1 VRLRCAQS
9 HFSAEAGVRLALIC
23 TVLFWSLAT
32 LTLRAEPPAR
42 EQIARWIKE
51 LGDDDYASRE
61 HASKQLWQ
69 AGATAES
76 AVFEAVQ
83 SADPEVA
90 RRARVLAQK
99 FRWGIY
105 PDTQPRIV
113 ERIERYRSADE
124 SGKQALIKELFEMG
138 AAGCTA
144 ILKIAAAEEDDVRP
158 RVFQQI
164 ASDAAKAVP
173 DLLLE
178 GKSATLDQLLE
189 IAIAAGH
196 DSAIL
201 NYAASSLMRG
211 KLKERIQVYTE
222 RAATA
227 VQGPADEM
235 LLYLHRAN
243 GDLPAAG
250 KIAEK
255 LQRQDLEESL
265 LMEAGDWKTLAT
277 LDGAGDGRPLISL
290 GFKAA
295 YHRLAD
301 DAAAFEETVKKIR
314 TSSEVTGPLHWGA
327 WAGARALLLNDRPQ
341 DALDVLAH
349 HRRTAVFELLCAQM
363 RFREAF
369 ALVDNVKSEP
379 RPEIDVELD

>member
-1 VRLRCAQS
+1 MRHRRFKKSSTARSTSSFSPTCARRPKRSTKRNRNRPSRLAFRACRTPLPASSVSICVVPFPRVRLRCAQS

-124 SGKQALIKELFEMG
+124 SGKQALIKELFEM
-138 AAGCTA
+138 
-144 ILKIAAAEEDDVRP
+144 
-158 RVFQQI
+158 
-164 ASDAAKAVP
+164 
-173 DLLLE
+173 
-178 GKSATLDQLLE
+178 
-189 IAIAAGH
+189 
-196 DSAIL
+196 
-201 NYAASSLMRG
+201 
-211 KLKERIQVYTE
+211 
-222 RAATA
+222 
-227 VQGPADEM
+227 
-235 LLYLHRAN
+235 
-243 GDLPAAG
+243 
-250 KIAEK
+250 
-255 LQRQDLEESL
+255 
-265 LMEAGDWKTLAT
+265 
-277 LDGAGDGRPLISL
+277 
-290 GFKAA
+290 
-295 YHRLAD
+295 
-301 DAAAFEETVKKIR
+301 
-314 TSSEVTGPLHWGA
+314 
-327 WAGARALLLNDRPQ
+327 
-341 DALDVLAH
+341 
-349 HRRTAVFELLCAQM
+349 
-363 RFREAF
+363 
-369 ALVDNVKSEP
+369 
-379 RPEIDVELD
+379 